1 MKNKKIKPFRPEI
14 DSKFCLPDDYPDKLD
29 KDSKKIA
36 KYLIR
41 LAKEPAVTTY
51 KDTGKKIKVGPRSPD
66 LFMCLGTVSWVTY
79 ENTGVFLSVLVT
91 RKIEKIPGNGFF
103 KLVSA
108 FHKVAYSKLGHDEC
122 FEKERKLIYDAAKAG
137 ELNFIL
143 TKKDTSALPYDMGN
157 IGDLL
162 KHGVMAEFIRWWSG
176 INRHEEKF
184 VFLDPFCGLRWKRSA
199 NEKALKRLRKLRD
212 RHGSDFEIINAQPG
226 IDECKYYGSI
236 YVVINQTLHVSQK
249 RDLPLLPV
257 IFASDKSHDSE
268 TALEEIDE
276 HIEKLECKGFCK
288 DNGYSILCSVA
299 DEHIDADMVLID
311 PFYGI
316 NDIKKITQKI
326 IEASE
331 KTTVVLFVL
340 INTDRDTAKWEDICN
355 KLNKN
360 SIILTCPPLKE
371 TKIRGECYYKVGVIL
386 TSHLLADAEANK
398 LRKKLKDY
406 ADKLTKIVGEE
417 SLSKDTITCE

>member
-14 DSKFCLPDDYPDKLD
+14 DSKVCLPDDYPSKLD

-36 KYLIR
+36 EYLVN
-41 LAKEPAVTTY
+41 LAKDAAVTTY
-51 KDTGKKIKVGPRSPD
+51 TETGEEIKVGPKSSH

-103 KLVSA
+103 KLVSG
-108 FHKVAYSKLGHDEC
+108 FDKVAYSELDCHEC
-122 FEKERKLIYDAAKAG
+122 FEKERKLIYDAVKAG
-137 ELNFIL
+137 ELNFIS
-143 TKKDTSALPYDMGN
+143 TKKDTSTLPYDMGN

-176 INRHEEKF
+176 INRHKEKF

-199 NEKALKRLRKLRD
+199 NEKALNRLHKLRD

-226 IDECKYYGSI
+226 IDECKYYGSM
-236 YVVINQTLHVSQK
+236 YVVINQTLHVSQQ
-249 RDLPLLPV
+249 RTLPLLPV
-257 IFASDKSHDSE
+257 IFASDKSHNDE

-299 DEHIDADMVLID
+299 DKHIDADMVLID
-311 PFYGI
+311 PFYSI
-316 NDIKKITQKI
+316 NQIKKITKNI
-326 IEASE
+326 IKASE
-331 KTTVVLFVL
+331 KTTIVLFIL
-340 INTDRDTAKWEDICN
+340 IKDSDTAKWKDICD

-360 SIILTCPPLKE
+360 SIILTCPSLKDTE
-371 TKIRGECYYKVGVIL
+371 IRGECYYKVGVIL
-386 TSHLLADAEANK
+386 TSHLLADAKANK

-406 ADKLTKIVGEE
+406 ADKLTKIVGKE
-417 SLSKDTITCE
+417 SLGKNTITCE